1 MGAKKYV
8 IADCTSTDS
17 RKCMIILSDCVASF
31 LSLEAGVVSYG
42 CKHLELTDRSL
53 QRL

>member
-8 IADCTSTDS
+8 IADCTGN
-17 RKCMIILSDCVASF
+17 RMCMIILSDCVASF
-31 LSLEAGVVSYG
+31 LSLEVGVVSCG